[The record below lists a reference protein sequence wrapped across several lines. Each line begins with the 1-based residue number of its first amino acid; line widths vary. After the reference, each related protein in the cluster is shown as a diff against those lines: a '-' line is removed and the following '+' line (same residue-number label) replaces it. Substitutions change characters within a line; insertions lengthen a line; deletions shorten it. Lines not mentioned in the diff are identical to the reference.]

1 MVQAAASAIL
11 GAFGS
16 QGKRE
21 PGSRD
26 PLPSAV
32 NAVIAAPDL
41 KRAKLAKKTAQQ
53 ERLLSV
59 LTQPEVLAM
68 VLTFAGVI
76 AANKIPFSS
85 NEAENNLLQGIMT
98 TTSVVMGC
106 GYAGVGDLTSLSL
119 GISAGGASILSGL
132 IGDVLDDTG
141 GSLNPFKWKW
151 PLGPIWNW

>member
-1 MVQAAASAIL
+1 MVQAIAGTIGGL
-11 GAFGS
+11 FGN
-16 QGKRE
+16 QTRRE
-21 PGSRD
+21 ISRPQIQSVTPALMGQTD
-26 PLPSAV
+26 
-32 NAVIAAPDL
+32 
-41 KRAKLAKKTAQQ
+41 KKTQKQILKAARE
-53 ERLLSV
+53 ERIYNLFM
-59 LTQPEVLAM
+59 QPEVMGL
-68 VLTFAGVI
+68 VLTFAGVL

-132 IGDVLDDTG
+132 VGDVIDDAG

>member
-1 MVQAAASAIL
+1 MVQAAVGAISGLFGNQSRKEVSRPEVQSMLPAIVAAS
-11 GAFGS
+11 
-16 QGKRE
+16 
-21 PGSRD
+21 D
-26 PLPSAV
+26 
-32 NAVIAAPDL
+32 
-41 KRAKLAKKTAQQ
+41 KKTRKQIMKAARE
-53 ERLLSV
+53 ERLYNFLM
-59 LTQPEVLAM
+59 QPEVMGMA
-68 VLTFAGVI
+68 LTFAGVL

-132 IGDVLDDTG
+132 VGDAIDDLG

-151 PLGPIWNW
+151 PFGPIWNW